1 MPFERFVQVAEADNV
16 TVQKRSEKRDGER
29 VVVATEGDSPGDVA
43 GTTNRPVDK
52 DHVKTITKYLT
63 HAAKLGQKYIMP
75 PATLNLREAG
85 VGTLFTVKG
94 DSMIKPGVLC
104 LAQHARV
111 EITDAQHRHEGIEA
125 AMRDPAVR
133 ARLLRD
139 GITVMMTF
147 EADKDQVHQDFADAS
162 RTKPIPGSLLAVYD
176 GRLPVNTLAIHL
188 TKKCPLFWYT
198 IDATTKGSSLSA
210 GSVKVWNTSVLRQF
224 VKYAALNSRDAD
236 EPWTVKLEA
245 VYGSDRSDERF
256 ARFQDYLATFIE
268 ACTEDFPLLAK
279 LAKLAADDMSQVPK
293 IRAAGGGQVLM
304 TAPGMN
310 ILGALAHTIYLTV
323 YKRGDDIR
331 VWTKKLGAIDWSY
344 KGDLWQPHLMVRKP
358 DGESKLSTSAK
369 AVKDTVEHVE
379 KKIGIAS
386 LGREGELADV
396 A

>member
-1 MPFERFVQVAEADNV
+1 M
-16 TVQKRSEKRDGER
+16 
-29 VVVATEGDSPGDVA
+29 
-43 GTTNRPVDK
+43 
-52 DHVKTITKYLT
+52 
-63 HAAKLGQKYIMP
+63 
-75 PATLNLREAG
+75 
-85 VGTLFTVKG
+85 
-94 DSMIKPGVLC
+94 
-104 LAQHARV
+104 
-111 EITDAQHRHEGIEA
+111 
-125 AMRDPAVR
+125 
-133 ARLLRD
+133 
-139 GITVMMTF
+139 
-147 EADKDQVHQDFADAS
+147 
-162 RTKPIPGSLLAVYD
+162 
-176 GRLPVNTLAIHL
+176 HL

-236 EPWTVKLEA
+236 EPWTEKFKN

-256 ARFQDYLATFIE
+256 ARLQDYLPTFIE

-293 IRAAGGGQVLM
+293 IRAAGGGQILM

-323 YKRGDDIR
+323 YKPGDDIR

-344 KGDLWQPHLMVRKP
+344 KGDLWQPHLMVTKP

-369 AVKDTVEHVE
+369 AVKDTVEYVE
-379 KKIGIAS
+379 KKVGLAS
-386 LGREGELADV
+386 LGREGDLADV